1 MQRSAGLARA
11 FFCAF
16 SIFILSAYSPSS
28 FAQERPS
35 QAFAQIGPSLQNFHY
50 KETDTQGAVL
60 DREDGLLPGVEG
72 GIGIHN
78 DGYTLLLTGSLHRGT
93 VTYDGQTQYRTPLTT
108 DTEERIVDVSALIK
122 FHTGRSKDSLRVI
135 EGLGFREWRRDIQST
150 GPVLG
155 LYEIYR
161 WRYLMLG
168 VEADVFHSGPWKASF
183 DVRLTRP
190 VHPTIEIEAPGYDPF
205 TLELGAHY
213 GMNLRFP
220 VEYRFAARQ
229 SIVITPYWQT
239 WKLGHSNHKRLYANG
254 VPTPYTAQ
262 EPDSETVIFGVSA
275 AIRFMP

>member
-1 MQRSAGLARA
+1 
-11 FFCAF
+11 
-16 SIFILSAYSPSS
+16 
-28 FAQERPS
+28 
-35 QAFAQIGPSLQNFHY
+35 
-50 KETDTQGAVL
+50 
-60 DREDGLLPGVEG
+60 
-72 GIGIHN
+72 
-78 DGYTLLLTGSLHRGT
+78 
-93 VTYDGQTQYRTPLTT
+93 
-108 DTEERIVDVSALIK
+108 
-122 FHTGRSKDSLRVI
+122 
-135 EGLGFREWRRDIQST
+135 
-150 GPVLG
+150 
-155 LYEIYR
+155 
-161 WRYLMLG
+161 
-168 VEADVFHSGPWKASF
+168 
-183 DVRLTRP
+183 